1 MTRTFKAPTQAEAHA
16 KADAWLKSQPAMKSI
31 TRQAYVFR
39 AAFPKQGLDED
50 EGSWTVAVH
59 YQLDWPG
66 DMIGR
71 SVPEPDSLGG

>member
-39 AAFPKQGLDED
+39 AAFPKQGLPKTREV
-50 EGSWTVAVH
+50 GLSQSTISS
-59 YQLDWPG
+59 
-66 DMIGR
+66 IG
-71 SVPEPDSLGG
+71 PAT